1 MAQVDFFLKIDGWD
15 GESPDE
21 KHSKEIEVKSWSV
34 GVAQSGS
41 SDRGGGAG
49 TGKALFQDISF
60 TKIFDAASPNLLTGC
75 ASGEHKT
82 KAVLV
87 CRKAGKD
94 QQEYLKV
101 TLSDVIVS
109 HYQTQ
114 GSEGSGGAL
123 HDSFSLNY
131 SKIEFEYKAQK
142 ADGTLGGAVKK
153 SYDLKANKAA

>member
-1 MAQVDFFLKIDGWD
+1 MAQVDFFLKIEGWD

-60 TKIFDAASPNLLTGC
+60 TKIFDKASPNLLTGC

-82 KAVLV
+82 TAVLT
-87 CRKAGKD
+87 CRKAGKE
-94 QQEYLKV
+94 QQEFLKW
-101 TLSDVIVS
+101 TFSELLVS
-109 HYQTQ
+109 SYQTGGSQ
-114 GSEGSGGAL
+114 GEVVPV
-123 HDSFSLNY
+123 DSISLNFT
-131 SKIEFEYKAQK
+131 KIEFAYKIQK
-142 ADGTLGGAVKK
+142 ADGTLGDEFKAG
-153 SYDLKANKAA
+153 YDLKKNTKV